1 MKKSLYGMI
10 ALTAAFLCLLL
21 GLFIGR
27 QNADDRV
34 TLFHKD
40 DRVITLDSL
49 DDGLI
54 NINTATLEEL
64 ELLPGIGQV
73 LAQRIIAYRRDNGA
87 FRNPEDLCRVEGI
100 GTKIFGALEEYIT
113 TGGNNED
120 SGS

>member
-1 MKKSLYGMI
+1 MKKAKYGMI
-10 ALTAAFLCLLL
+10 ALTAAFLCIML

-27 QNADDRV
+27 QHSDDRI

-40 DRVITLDSL
+40 DRVITADSL
-49 DDGLI
+49 NDGRI

-73 LAQRIIAYRRDNGA
+73 LAQRIIAYRTDNGP
-87 FRNPEDLCRVEGI
+87 FQYPEDLCKVEGI
-100 GTKIFGALEEYIT
+100 GSKIFGALQQYIT
-113 TGGNNED
+113 AGGNHED